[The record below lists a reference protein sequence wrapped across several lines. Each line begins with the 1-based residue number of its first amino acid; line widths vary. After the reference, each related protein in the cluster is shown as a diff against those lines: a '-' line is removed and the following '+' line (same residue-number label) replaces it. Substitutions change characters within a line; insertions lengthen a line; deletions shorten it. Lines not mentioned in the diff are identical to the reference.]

1 MKKVNS
7 DVEKMVN
14 EQMKTDDTKRVI
26 ENYVTAK
33 TQQAI
38 SEGASKDEITKN
50 QEFWRKEGEGY
61 ARMQLQNILTE
72 QQKAAYQED
81 FDEADRAAAQAYMWD
96 ATLEEGRMAF
106 TNAIFKQFLFSK
118 GTRKALSNN
127 NPYLKNTYTTSTG
140 SEVSARPQT
149 IRIGS
154 KKPGRGIDVR
164 ADRFS

>member
-14 EQMKTDDTKRVI
+14 EQMETDDTKRVI
-26 ENYVTAK
+26 ENYVAAK

-38 SEGASKDEITKN
+38 SEGIPKDQINEY
-50 QEFWRKEGEGY
+50 QDAWREEGKGY

-81 FDEADRAAAQAYMWD
+81 FDAADAAAAQAYMWD
-96 ATLEEGRMAF
+96 ATLEESRMAF

-118 GTRKALSNN
+118 GTRKALSNS
-127 NPYLKNTYTTSTG
+127 NPYLKNTKTTNTG
-140 SEVSARPQT
+140 SEVSTRPYT
-149 IRIGS
+149 IRLGS